1 MHMHQKKQPNNTTTT
16 MQTIPMQKLEK
27 MHEKNKQPN
36 KQRTKKTTQK
46 GGKIKKMTPD
56 ELIQVITLL
65 TKGFGVEVECKNQQD

>member
-1 MHMHQKKQPNNTTTT
+1 
-16 MQTIPMQKLEK
+16 MQKLEK

-65 TKGFGVEVECKNQQD
+65 TKGFGVETE